1 MFVWHQKL
9 SRIFCI
15 KYLFSFISE
24 STSKMLIKTAPR
36 RNTHAEI
43 FVLYVA
49 WGLSSRKVSSVGEI
63 FRMRSLATKIFMS
76 RDLTSLLAEK
86 QKWQRVQDG
95 ARCPAYL
102 LWTYCRI
109 FRMKTDWKRL
119 QLTND
124 GGTVFFIHLYGAKLS
139 SNWDFRRGTGRD
151 F

>member
-1 MFVWHQKL
+1 
-9 SRIFCI
+9 
-15 KYLFSFISE
+15 
-24 STSKMLIKTAPR
+24 MLIKTAPR

-43 FVLYVA
+43 FRTHFCALC
-49 WGLSSRKVSSVGEI
+49 GMGLLSSRKVSSVGEI

-109 FRMKTDWKRL
+109 FRMKTD
-119 QLTND
+119 
-124 GGTVFFIHLYGAKLS
+124 
-139 SNWDFRRGTGRD
+139 
-151 F
+151 